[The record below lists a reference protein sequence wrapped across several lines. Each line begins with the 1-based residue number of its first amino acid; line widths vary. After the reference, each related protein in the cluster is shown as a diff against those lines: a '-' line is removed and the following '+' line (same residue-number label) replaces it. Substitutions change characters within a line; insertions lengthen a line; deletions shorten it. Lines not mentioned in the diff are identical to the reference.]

1 MRTRSSPEEKAQAAH
16 TGDRPERPGSPRR
29 WTRRNVAAAAL
40 VVYASTFVWMTSAF
54 AGTKT
59 PPGGAT
65 WALANVGALAS
76 LALFALAAWGV
87 FKSRPWWERA
97 ASAGA
102 IVGLAALVPYGI
114 AASSTGVS
122 GPGLNSTIHI
132 IGSAAVL
139 LVLLVP
145 ALERRMTA
153 WLSGGGRAAEAV
165 ARQ

>member
-1 MRTRSSPEEKAQAAH
+1 MRSRSSEDDKVQAA
-16 TGDRPERPGSPRR
+16 GASDRAGKRGGRR
-29 WTRRNVAAAAL
+29 RLTRRNVAAATL
-40 VVYASTFVWMTSAF
+40 LVYASTFLWMTSAF

-65 WALANVGALAS
+65 WAIATVGALAS
-76 LALFALAAWGV
+76 LALFTLAAWGV

-102 IVGLAALVPYGI
+102 IVGLAALVPYGL
-114 AASSTGVS
+114 AASTTGGS

-145 ALERRMTA
+145 VLEHRLTA
-153 WLSGGGRAAEAV
+153 WLSGHGRALEAV
-165 ARQ
+165 ARR

>member
-1 MRTRSSPEEKAQAAH
+1 MQTRSSSQEKVQAAS
-16 TGDRPERPGSPRR
+16 TGDRAERRGWRR
-29 WTRRNVAAAAL
+29 HWTRRNVVAATL
-40 VVYASTFVWMTSAF
+40 VVYASTFLWMTSAF

-65 WALANVGALAS
+65 WALANVGALAA

-87 FKSRPWWERA
+87 FKSKPWWERA

-102 IVGLAALVPYGI
+102 IVGLAALVLYGI

-139 LVLLVP
+139 LVLMFP

-165 ARQ
+165 ARR

>member
-1 MRTRSSPEEKAQAAH
+1 MRSRSSMAVKVQAASAS
-16 TGDRPERPGSPRR
+16 DRPGKRGWRRR

-40 VVYASTFVWMTSAF
+40 LVYASTFLWMTSAF
-54 AGTKT
+54 AGTRQ

-65 WALANVGALAS
+65 WAIATVGALAS
-76 LALFALAAWGV
+76 LALFTLAAWGL
-87 FKSRPWWERA
+87 FKSRPWWQRA

-102 IVGLAALVPYGI
+102 IVGLAALVPYGL
-114 AASSTGVS
+114 AASTTGVS
-122 GPGLNSTIHI
+122 GPGLNSAIHI

-153 WLSGGGRAAEAV
+153 WLSGGGRP
-165 ARQ
+165 RKQ

>member
-1 MRTRSSPEEKAQAAH
+1 MRSRSSVQEKAQAAS
-16 TGDRPERPGSPRR
+16 TSGRPEKRGWHRR
-29 WTRRNVAAAAL
+29 WTRRNVAAATL
-40 VVYASTFVWMTSAF
+40 LVYASTFLWMTSAF

-76 LALFALAAWGV
+76 LALFALAAWEV
-87 FKSRPWWERA
+87 FKSRSWWERA

-102 IVGLAALVPYGI
+102 IVGLAALVPYGL
-114 AASSTGVS
+114 AASTTGVS
-122 GPGLNSTIHI
+122 GPGLNSAIHI

-145 ALERRMTA
+145 ALEHRMTT
-153 WLSGGGRAAEAV
+153 WLSGHGRTSEAV
-165 ARQ
+165 ARG

>member
-1 MRTRSSPEEKAQAAH
+1 
-16 TGDRPERPGSPRR
+16 
-29 WTRRNVAAAAL
+29 
-40 VVYASTFVWMTSAF
+40 MTSAF
-54 AGTKT
+54 AGTRT
-59 PPGGAT
+59 PPGGAI

-87 FKSRPWWERA
+87 FKSKPWWERA

-122 GPGLNSTIHI
+122 GPGLNSTIHV
-132 IGSAAVL
+132 IGSVAVL

-145 ALERRMTA
+145 ALECRMTA

-165 ARQ
+165 ARR

>member
-1 MRTRSSPEEKAQAAH
+1 MRSRSSVGEKNQAAS
-16 TGDRPERPGSPRR
+16 TSDRTERRGWRRRWPRR
-29 WTRRNVAAAAL
+29 NLAAATL
-40 VVYASTFVWMTSAF
+40 VVYASTFAWMTAFF
-54 AGTKT
+54 AGTKK
-59 PPGGAT
+59 PPGGVM
-65 WALANVGALAS
+65 WAIASAGALVS

-87 FKSRPWWERA
+87 FRSRPWWERV

-132 IGSAAVL
+132 IGSATVL

-145 ALERRMTA
+145 ALEHRMTA
-153 WLSGGGRAAEAV
+153 WLSADGRASEAV

>member
-1 MRTRSSPEEKAQAAH
+1 MRSRNNMEETVQPAGVSH
-16 TGDRPERPGSPRR
+16 RPDRRGWRRR
-29 WTRRNVAAAAL
+29 WTRRNVAAATL
-40 VVYASTFVWMTSAF
+40 LVYASTFLWMTSAF

-76 LALFALAAWGV
+76 LALFALAAWGM

-102 IVGLAALVPYGI
+102 IVGLAALVPYGL
-114 AASSTGVS
+114 AASTTGVS
-122 GPGLNSTIHI
+122 GPGLNSAIHI

-153 WLSGGGRAAEAV
+153 WLSGHGRAAQA
-165 ARQ
+165 AAQR

>member
-1 MRTRSSPEEKAQAAH
+1 MRSRSSVQEKVQAASASDR
-16 TGDRPERPGSPRR
+16 TGRRARRRR
-29 WTRRNVAAAAL
+29 WTRRNVAAATLA
-40 VVYASTFVWMTSAF
+40 VYASTFLWMTAAF
-54 AGTKT
+54 AGTKK

-87 FKSRPWWERA
+87 FKSRSWWERA

-102 IVGLAALVPYGI
+102 IVGLAALVPYGL
-114 AASSTGVS
+114 AASTTGVS
-122 GPGLNSTIHI
+122 GPGLNSAIHI
-132 IGSAAVL
+132 MGSAGVL

-153 WLSGGGRAAEAV
+153 WLSGGSRAAEAV
-165 ARQ
+165 ARR